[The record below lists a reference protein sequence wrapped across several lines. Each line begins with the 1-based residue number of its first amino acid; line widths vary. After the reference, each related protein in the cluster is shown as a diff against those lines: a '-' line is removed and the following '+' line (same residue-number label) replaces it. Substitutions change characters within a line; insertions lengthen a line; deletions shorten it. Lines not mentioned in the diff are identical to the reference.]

1 MDSNDIVIGGLSE
14 LQAQLDRFAPDLE
27 KKILRGALR
36 AGQMVAAKKIKDKAP
51 EAPPN
56 DENARLYGAKMG
68 SLKDSV
74 RVSVSARHGKVVA
87 KVKVGN
93 EVAYYAHMVEF
104 GTAAHLIM
112 AKKGKALTFGGRD
125 YSFLMHPGAKAH
137 PFVRPVFDA
146 EANQNSE
153 ELQAVVT
160 YLRTRI
166 DKEISKLPDEQDT
179 KDEKP

>member
-1 MDSNDIVIGGLSE
+1 MDSNDIVISGLAE
-14 LQAQLDRFAPDLE
+14 LQAQLDQFAPQLE
-27 KKILRGALR
+27 AKVLRGALK
-36 AGQMVAAKKIKDKAP
+36 AGQMVAASKIRDKAP

-56 DENARLYGAKMG
+56 DVNARLYGAKFG
-68 SLKDSV
+68 SLKASV
-74 RVSVSARHGKVVA
+74 RVSTRARNGKVVS
-87 KVKVGN
+87 KVTVGDK
-93 EVAYYAHMVEF
+93 VAYYAHMVEF

-112 AKKGKALTFGGRD
+112 AKKGRALTFGGRD

-137 PFVRPVFDA
+137 PFVRPVFDV

-166 DKEISKLPDEQDT
+166 DKEIASLPDEQDT
-179 KDEKP
+179 RDEKP